1 MNEVILIV
9 DDSRKDA
16 ESLES
21 ILTELGVINPI
32 QFVHSGGEAVAYLHR
47 DDPYSDPKRYPYP
60 GVIFLDLKMPG
71 MDGFAFMK
79 WLAAR
84 GRLKD
89 FVIFVV
95 SGFSDLLSI
104 RRAYELGAKSF
115 LTKPC
120 CADEVAELLRL
131 FPSFWERKKG
141 S

>member
-1 MNEVILIV
+1 MNDVILIV
-9 DDSRKDA
+9 DDTRKDA
-16 ESLES
+16 ESLVS
-21 ILTELGVINPI
+21 ILRELGVLNST
-32 QFVHSGGEAVAYLHR
+32 QFVDSGSEAVSYLHR
-47 DDPYSDPKRYPYP
+47 DDPYSDTSKYPYP
-60 GVIFLDLKMPG
+60 SVIFLDLKMPG

-89 FVIFVV
+89 FAIFVV
-95 SGFSDLLSI
+95 SGLSDLRSI
-104 RRAYELGAKSF
+104 RLAYELGAKSF

-131 FPSFWERKKG
+131 FPSFWDRKEG